1 MGTEAQVH
9 TQSKSSVPP
18 KGPTPLLTAIDMG
31 YGHLRAAH
39 ALADAAGARVYC
51 VDEAPLADERE
62 RQHWGR
68 ARSAYEWMSRS
79 SQLPILG
86 GPFDF
91 ALGMLTSI
99 PRLYPVRDLSEKT
112 LPVRYLEAEVQKGL
126 GRGLVERLRKTGE
139 PLLTTFFAPALIAD
153 MAGLDRIYCVV
164 TDSDINRV
172 WAPIDI
178 KRSRIEYLVP
188 THRTLRRLRSYGV
201 PEQQIHVTGFPL
213 PPSLLGGRELP
224 LLRKNLAARIARLDP
239 RRAFRDSHGQEA
251 EHFLGLTEQEV
262 DEQGQ
267 GRPQPPR
274 IVFAVGG
281 AGAQAG
287 LAARFLPGFRAPIE
301 RGRLRLTLVAGVRG
315 AVATRFEEAV
325 HKAGLGPQLG
335 QGVEIL
341 YEPNLEGYFSRFNQ
355 LLADT
360 DVLWT
365 KPSELTFFGALGI
378 PLLLAPPMGRHESY
392 NLRWAREAGAG
403 LKQREAHWAA
413 ERILDWL
420 DDGTLAGAAFA
431 GYMRMPKFG
440 TYRILDRVNAPAAH
454 S

>member
-1 MGTEAQVH
+1 MGIEAQVPSS
-9 TQSKSSVPP
+9 SKSSVPP
-18 KGPTPLLTAIDMG
+18 KGPAPLLTAIDMG

-68 ARSAYEWMSRS
+68 ARTAYEWMSRS
-79 SQLPILG
+79 SQLPVLG
-86 GPFDF
+86 GPFEF

-99 PRLYPVRDLSEKT
+99 PRLYPVRDLSQKT
-112 LPVRYLEAEVQKGL
+112 LPVRYMEAEAQKGL
-126 GRGLVERLRKTGE
+126 GRGLVERLRKSGE

-164 TDSDINRV
+164 TDSDINRI
-172 WAPIDI
+172 WAPVDV

-188 THRTLRRLRSYGV
+188 THRTARRLRSYGV
-201 PEQQIHVTGFPL
+201 PEQRITVTGFPL
-213 PPSLLGGRELP
+213 PPSLLGGRDLP
-224 LLRKNLAARIARLDP
+224 VLRQNLAARIARLDP

-251 EHFLGLTEQEV
+251 EHFLGVAGEQEV
-262 DEQGQ
+262 KA
-267 GRPQPPR
+267 PPR

-287 LAARFLPGFRAPIE
+287 LATRFLPGFRAPIE
-301 RGRLRLTLVAGVRG
+301 RGRLRLTLVAGVRPG
-315 AVATRFEEAV
+315 VAARFEEAV
-325 HKAGLGPQLG
+325 HRAGLGSQLG
-335 QGVEIL
+335 SGVEIL

-355 LLADT
+355 LLAET

-378 PLLLAPPMGRHESY
+378 PLLLAQPVGRHESY
-392 NLRWAREAGAG
+392 NLRWAREVGAG
-403 LKQREAHWAA
+403 LKQREAHWVA

-440 TYRILDRVNAPAAH
+440 TYSILDRVAAGGH
-454 S
+454 PQL